1 MKQTATVELAG
12 GKTLQFETGHLAKQ
26 AQGSA
31 IVRQGDNVVLGTAC
45 ASPDPREGIDFF
57 PLTVDYRE
65 YTYAGG
71 RIPGGFIK
79 REGRPQERETLTA
92 RQIDRP
98 IRPLFPEGFRN
109 ETQVIVLVLSADTEN
124 DPDVLAINAASAALT
139 LSEIPFHGPVGAV
152 RIGLVND
159 QMMVNPTYAEMRE
172 SVLNIMVVGTAEG
185 IVMVE
190 SGAKEVSEDQVLK
203 AIEFAHEQI
212 KKICGALTDLAAKN
226 GKKKLE
232 VKVPEFDQ
240 KYFDKL
246 KSKVG
251 KELVD
256 ALDTAKHPKHE
267 SHEKVR
273 EIKKALKADLP
284 EDDKEAAAKLSKY
297 YEALRE
303 QIFRQQVTKD
313 RKRPDSRA
321 FDQIR
326 DIWIEVGVLPR
337 THGSAVFTRGETQ
350 ALVTTTLGTP
360 DDAQRIERFEG
371 ETKKRFM
378 MHYNFPPF
386 SVGEVGRMTGV
397 GRREIG
403 HGALAERAL
412 LAVLP
417 DVENWPYT
425 MRVVS
430 DILESNGSSSMATVC
445 GASLSLMDA
454 GVPLSAAVAGV
465 AMGLVKEEDS
475 YAILSDIAGAEDHYG
490 DMDFKVAGTRKG
502 ITALQMDIKVMGIT
516 SQIMQE
522 ALEQAKRGRLHIL
535 DKMEDTIT
543 GGREN
548 ISTFAPRIYTLQI
561 PVDKIRDLIGPGG
574 KMIRSIIEETGVKI
588 DVDDSGRVNVAS
600 NNGPSAQ
607 RAIQRIN
614 DLTAVPEVG
623 KTYLGK
629 VVRLAEFGA
638 FVEIIPGTDGLLH
651 ISEIAEHRVK
661 EVKDEL
667 KEGDQVLV
675 KVLGIEG
682 NRIKLSRKAILR
694 EQRAKMSPPG
704 TEGGEGGASG
714 EGSGGEGGE
723 RSERPERP
731 PAQPRGEGEETVTFE
746 GGGDFTDDEGGE
758 PNFNRE
764 DANRETVAAGR
775 PDRPD
780 RPRGDRPP
788 GGGGDR
794 GGRGGSGG
802 RHRRGGSG
810 GGGRGPR
817 GGGGGDRGPRG
828 GGGGSGSSGGGDRG
842 NR

>member
-12 GKTLQFETGHLAKQ
+12 GKTLHLETGHLAKQ

-31 IVRQGDNVVLGTAC
+31 IVRSGDNVVIGTAC
-45 ASPDPREGIDFF
+45 CNPEPREGIDFF

-79 REGRPQERETLTA
+79 REGRPSEREILTC

-109 ETQVIVLVLSADTEN
+109 ETQVISLVLSADTEN
-124 DPDVLAINAASAALT
+124 DPDVLAINAASCAVT
-139 LSEIPFHGPVGAV
+139 LSDIPFHGPVGAV
-152 RIGLVND
+152 RIGIVDDQLV
-159 QMMVNPTYAEMRE
+159 VNPTYAQMAE
-172 SVLNIMVVGTAEG
+172 SLLNIMVVGTAEG

-190 SGAKEVSEDQVLK
+190 SGAKEISEDRVLE

-212 KKICGALTDLAAKN
+212 KKICAAINDLASRG
-226 GKKKLE
+226 GKKKKE
-232 VKVPEFDQ
+232 VAPSEFDQ
-240 KYFDKL
+240 AYYDQL
-246 KSKVG
+246 KAKVG
-251 KELVD
+251 AELTD
-256 ALDTAKHPKHE
+256 ALDTKKHPKLE
-267 SHEKVR
+267 SYDLVKQ
-273 EIKKALKADLP
+273 IKDRLKAELP
-284 EDDKEAAAKLSKY
+284 EDDEEAAHKLSHY
-297 YEALRE
+297 YEVLRE
-303 QIFRQQVTKD
+303 RIFRDQVTHK
-313 RKRPDSRA
+313 RRRPDARE

-337 THGSAVFTRGETQ
+337 THGSAIFTRGETQ

-378 MHYNFPPF
+378 LHYNFPPF

-397 GRREIG
+397 GRREVG
-403 HGALAERAL
+403 HGALAERAIS
-412 LAVLP
+412 AVLP
-417 DVENWPYT
+417 TEDKWPYA

-454 GVPLSAAVAGV
+454 GVPLSSAVAGV

-475 YAILSDIAGAEDHYG
+475 YAILTDIAGAEDHYG

-516 SQIMQE
+516 SKIMHE
-522 ALEQAKRGRLHIL
+522 ALEQARRGRMFIL
-535 DKMEDTIT
+535 DKMEQTIS
-543 GGREN
+543 GGRED
-548 ISTFAPRIYTLQI
+548 ISSFAPRIYTLQI

-574 KMIRSIIEETGVKI
+574 KMIRSIIEQTGVKI
-588 DVDDSGRVNVAS
+588 DVDDTGKVNVAS
-600 NNGPSAQ
+600 SDGPSAQ
-607 RAIQRIN
+607 KAIQMIN

-629 VVRLAEFGA
+629 VVRIAEFGA

-651 ISEIAEHRVK
+651 ISEIAEHRVR
-661 EVKDEL
+661 EVTDEL

-682 NRIKLSRKAILR
+682 NRIKLSRKAILK
-694 EQRAKMSPPG
+694 EQRAKMAATRSDGQG
-704 TEGGEGGASG
+704 TPAAGDAGEGA
-714 EGSGGEGGE
+714 
-723 RSERPERP
+723 
-731 PAQPRGEGEETVTFE
+731 PAPHPQSEETITFE
-746 GGGDFTDDEGGE
+746 GGGDFPDDEPE

-764 DANRETVAAGR
+764 DANRETVGAGSG
-775 PDRPD
+775 RPD
-780 RPRGDRPP
+780 RPRG
-788 GGGGDR
+788 GGGGGRHGGGGGGGGRRHGGR
-794 GGRGGSGG
+794 GGRG
-802 RHRRGGSG
+802 
-810 GGGRGPR
+810 RGPR
-817 GGGGGDRGPRG
+817 GDRGPRG
-828 GGGGSGSSGGGDRG
+828 GGGGGDRG
-842 NR
+842 GNH